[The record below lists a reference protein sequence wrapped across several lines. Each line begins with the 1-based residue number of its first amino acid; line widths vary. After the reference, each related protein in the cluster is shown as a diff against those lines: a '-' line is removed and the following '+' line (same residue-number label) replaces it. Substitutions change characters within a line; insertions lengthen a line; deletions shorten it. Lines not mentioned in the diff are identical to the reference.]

1 MKNKKQIKMLVKA
14 LKSHQEYSK
23 KHSWAEKSDGQELLL
38 TINQIMPTLA
48 QSIDQNTRVVTTNRV
63 ISSADLLSSLI
74 GQIDFGWHDY
84 NNGRELSTKMM
95 ANLLQP
101 FGLKPAKHRT
111 SSTATVRGYLLTDL
125 ERAIKQYIPPSAIAA
140 VNEKATP
147 QPTPTPI
154 SAPQKHRAPQQRKMT
169 KNVETVYKH
178 KNPAGS
184 IPKAKIL
191 TDTDKKPNDAAFDAA
206 VTHELLEMECK
217 RNKKNKPT
225 PMPTSTP
232 TSVFNDFEDI
242 PF

>member
-23 KHSWAEKSDGQELLL
+23 KHSWADSWAEKSDGQELLL
-38 TINQIMPTLA
+38 TINQIMPALA

-154 SAPQKHRAPQQRKMT
+154 RWRRSVVH
-169 KNVETVYKH
+169 E
-178 KNPAGS
+178 
-184 IPKAKIL
+184 KIL
-191 TDTDKKPNDAAFDAA
+191 DLFDQSMCAYEQAKLLNVTDPKTAESLRAKAAQLQARAITAMNKNF
-206 VTHELLEMECK
+206 THLV
-217 RNKKNKPT
+217 RPD
-225 PMPTSTP
+225 
-232 TSVFNDFEDI
+232 VD
-242 PF
+242 